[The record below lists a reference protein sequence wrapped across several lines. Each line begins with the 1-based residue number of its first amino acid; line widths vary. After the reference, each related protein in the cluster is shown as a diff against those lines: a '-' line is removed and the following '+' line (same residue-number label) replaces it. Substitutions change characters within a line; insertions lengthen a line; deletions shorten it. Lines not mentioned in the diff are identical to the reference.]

1 LAIKVHIEA
10 GDPMIHGKS
19 PNSKIDPILLE
30 DLYGHLLTFEP
41 RMEANNLAA
50 DVGFPSANFLTK
62 TNNNRGS
69 GSSNYNSGRGNSY
82 SSRSRG
88 RGRGRGR
95 GPPQNQQPF
104 SSNALPMCQ
113 VCGKSGHTALKCYR
127 RFDHSFQG
135 DETNSMAAYMV
146 APSSQPDLSW
156 YPDTAATN
164 HMTSDL
170 RNLNL
175 QYEEY
180 TGQEQVKVGN
190 GQVLNIAHIG
200 ASNLLQKHHLR
211 LPNML
216 HVPQLTKNLFSVH
229 KLAHDNNAILEF
241 HSDLFCVKDQ
251 ATWTILLQGKSKDGL
266 YPLIPSATNHS
277 SPAAYIGERTSTD
290 QWHKRLGHPSTRI
303 VQQVTSHFKLPVS
316 SNKLSTSVCN
326 ACQLGKS
333 HCLPFSSSP
342 SVSNFPIELVFCDV
356 WGPSPTLS
364 VNLKIATMFH
374 LWMTTVNSIGYFR
387 LKQNLM
393 FTQYLSNFL
402 LMLKDFSLANSKQF
416 KLTEEENFRY

>member
-1 LAIKVHIEA
+1 
-10 GDPMIHGKS
+10 
-19 PNSKIDPILLE
+19 
-30 DLYGHLLTFEP
+30 
-41 RMEANNLAA
+41 
-50 DVGFPSANFLTK
+50 
-62 TNNNRGS
+62 
-69 GSSNYNSGRGNSY
+69 
-82 SSRSRG
+82 
-88 RGRGRGR
+88 
-95 GPPQNQQPF
+95 
-104 SSNALPMCQ
+104 
-113 VCGKSGHTALKCYR
+113 
-127 RFDHSFQG
+127 
-135 DETNSMAAYMV
+135 MAAYMV

-251 ATWTILLQGKSKDGL
+251 ATGTILLQGKSKDGL

-393 FTQYLSNFL
+393 FTQYLSNLL